1 MSENDEARILAV
13 VSISS
18 LARHGLFPTNNP
30 GGTWYDVMFYVV
42 VCCVCFGMTVISD
55 CRTVLY

>member
-42 VCCVCFGMTVISD
+42 VC
-55 CRTVLY
+55 VLA